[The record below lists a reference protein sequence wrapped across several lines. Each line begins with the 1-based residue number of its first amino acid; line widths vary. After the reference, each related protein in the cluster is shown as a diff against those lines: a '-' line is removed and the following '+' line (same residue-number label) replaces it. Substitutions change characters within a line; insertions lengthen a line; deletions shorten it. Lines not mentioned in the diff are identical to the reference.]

1 MHVHTCAKSSNQ
13 MIQNRLGRV
22 RTCMWC
28 VLKCVWCAL
37 TSVHIYAVS
46 AYKQVQKLQQ
56 LVQDPVLLDL
66 LKQMLDYNPETRIP
80 ADKVLS
86 CTRMRKCVGTRAQ
99 TRTRACAAHARAP
112 HTHTLTASVPTG
124 HAHAPVLLSLPLPL
138 TGPYASILRPR

>member
-28 VLKCVWCAL
+28 VLKCVHSLWCAL

-80 ADKVLS
+80 ADKVHVRA
-86 CTRMRKCVGTRAQ
+86 RMRKCVGTRAH
-99 TRTRACAAHARAP
+99 TRVRTHAHARARTRTRSQHVCLQAI
-112 HTHTLTASVPTG
+112 HTPQSYSPS
-124 HAHAPVLLSLPLPL
+124 LSH
-138 TGPYASILRPR
+138 

>member
-28 VLKCVWCAL
+28 VLKCVHSLWCAL

-99 TRTRACAAHARAP
+99 TRTRACAAHA
-112 HTHTLTASVPTG
+112 
-124 HAHAPVLLSLPLPL
+124 HAHSIYAYRPCSCPGLTLPPSPIDRPL
-138 TGPYASILRPR
+138 CIHSST